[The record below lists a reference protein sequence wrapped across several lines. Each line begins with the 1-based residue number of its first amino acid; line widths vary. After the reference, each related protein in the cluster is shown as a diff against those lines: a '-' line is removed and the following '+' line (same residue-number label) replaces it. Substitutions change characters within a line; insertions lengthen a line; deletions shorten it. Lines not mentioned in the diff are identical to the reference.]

1 MTSPYPIGRD
11 TVRGVDSPGV
21 PNLILLGPP
30 GCGKGTQ
37 AARLVEALGVCHV
50 STGDLLRCHRA
61 EGTELGRQATE
72 YMNAGK
78 LVPDD
83 LVIAMLVE
91 EMGDT
96 DADGFLLDGFPRT
109 LAQADALDASGIKLY
124 EVLLI
129 DVPDDVIIERIS
141 GRLTCPGGHVFHERT
156 HPPERP
162 GVCDVCGAPLT
173 RRGDDRAE
181 AVRQRLET
189 YREQTEPL
197 VGRYVEAG
205 LLRRVDGTRSP
216 DEVSDQLLR
225 RRGFARR

>member
-1 MTSPYPIGRD
+1 MSA
-11 TVRGVDSPGV
+11 

-50 STGDLLRCHRA
+50 STGDLLRRHRA
-61 EGTELGRQATE
+61 EGTELGRRAGD

-96 DADGFLLDGFPRT
+96 EADGFLLDGFPRT

-129 DVPDDVIIERIS
+129 DVPDDVIVERIS
-141 GRLTCPGGHVFHERT
+141 GRLTCPHGHVFHERT

-162 GVCDVCGAPLT
+162 GICDHCGAQLVK
-173 RRGDDRAE
+173 REDDRLD
-181 AVRQRLET
+181 AVRQRLKT
-189 YREQTEPL
+189 YHEQTAPL
-197 VGRYVEAG
+197 IERYSERG
-205 LLRRVDGTRSP
+205 LLRSVDGTRSP
-216 DEVSDQLLR
+216 EEVSRQLLR
-225 RRGFARR
+225 PRRFGRSPVPDAGRTSPARRSP